1 MNHHEFQNKFL
12 KGVLTKD
19 ISKDIMTEMIPIGE
33 LSNEQ
38 VLEVYQNDY
47 RARLQEVIGDNYE
60 TCWFVLGDEDFLDIS
75 LSYVESRPSEFTNLL
90 HYGDD
95 FPDFIASRVKEFSF
109 IKDLAEF
116 EKTFWHLFHQKDNL
130 KSFNPQELGEGV
142 FETPLKLRDTFSLF
156 SCDIQLSELW
166 QMRKGDSSKTFND
179 IQGNELTILYKREE
193 KMQIQVISEGIFE
206 LISNLRNHETI
217 LSAVEDIQEEKLSD
231 PNLWSVFFNLLGY
244 IAEIKSK

>member
-1 MNHHEFQNKFL
+1 MNHDEFQNKFL
-12 KGVLTKD
+12 KGVIAKD
-19 ISKDIMTEMIPIGE
+19 ISEDIMTEMIPIGE

-95 FPDFIASRVKEFSF
+95 FPDFITSRVKEFSF

-116 EKTFWHLFHQKDNL
+116 EKTFWHLFHQEDNS
-130 KSFNPQELGEGV
+130 KAFNPQELGEGI
-142 FETPLKLRDTFSLF
+142 FETPLELKGTFALF
-156 SCDIQLSELW
+156 SSDVQLSQLW
-166 QMRKGDSSKTFND
+166 QMRKGDSNKSFDD
-179 IQGNELTILYKREE
+179 IQGNELVILYKKEE
-193 KMQIQVISEGIFE
+193 KMQIQIISEGIFE
-206 LISNLRNHETI
+206 LISNLRSHETI
-217 LSAVEDIQEEKLSD
+217 ISAVEDIEEEKLSD
-231 PNLWSVFFNLLGY
+231 PSLWSVFFNLLGY
-244 IAEIKSK
+244 IAEVKSK